1 MASEQHGLEPAD
13 RAKFEIV
20 RDRTADTMAQTLA
33 RELAP
38 GLYIVA
44 TPIGSLAD
52 ITLRAIAVLAQ
63 ADVVYAEDTRHS
75 GALLSHYGIRAKL
88 RPYHEHNAEAERPR
102 ILEALQAGKRLA
114 LISDAGTPLVSD
126 PGFKLVRACLDDGYP
141 VISVPGPSAVLC
153 ALTSSGLPTDS
164 FLFAGFLPAKSTQR
178 KKRAVEL
185 AELDATLV
193 LFEAPSRLAS
203 ALGDL
208 AEAFGDRPSVVARE
222 LTKLHEEV
230 RQGTLFELSAHYREA
245 GVKGECVIVI
255 GPADGK
261 ARELS
266 DDDIIERLKGALEGS
281 SLRDASRLLAD
292 ELGIAK
298 SRIYEL
304 GLRIKD

>member
-1 MASEQHGLEPAD
+1 MASLD
-13 RAKFEIV
+13 RAKADII
-20 RDRTADTMAQTLA
+20 RARTADAVSQALE
-33 RELAP
+33 RELAA
-38 GLYIVA
+38 GLYIVS

-52 ITLRAIAVLAQ
+52 ISLRAIAVLAQ

-75 GALLSHYGIRAKL
+75 GTLLSHFGIRAKL
-88 RPYHEHNAEAERPR
+88 RPYHEHNAESERPR
-102 ILEALQAGKRLA
+102 ILEALEAGKRLA

-126 PGFKLVRACLDDGYP
+126 PGFKLVRACLDEGYP
-141 VISVPGPSAVLC
+141 VISVPGASAVLC

-164 FLFAGFLPAKSTQR
+164 FLFAGFLPVKSAQR

-193 LFEAPSRLAS
+193 LFEAPTRLVS

-208 AEAFGDRPSVVARE
+208 AEAFGERPCVVARE

-230 RQGTLFELSAHYREA
+230 RQGTLHDLSAHYRAE

-255 GPADGK
+255 GPPDGK
-261 ARELS
+261 ARDVS
-266 DDDIIERLKGALEGS
+266 DDDIIERLEDALADA
-281 SLRDASRLLAD
+281 SLRDASRLLAA

-304 GLRIKD
+304 GLRIKGQDT